1 MDNFNLD
8 DFDFG
13 EFDTTN
19 SGVDLNKPLA
29 QTPNV
34 NDIVTNLRKRSMLVI
49 FVVDIS
55 GSMKGARIGAVN
67 DAIRNVLPELKKKE
81 KGNTAAEI
89 KIAILEFSTNAN
101 WKTPQPC
108 NLSDFN
114 YDDITYVGGCT
125 NFGNAFRELNEKLSR
140 NGFLASSSGS
150 YTPLIVLL
158 TDGKPTDLM
167 MYHEELDLLKRNKWF
182 KYATRA
188 GIAIEEGALSVE
200 CKKVLM
206 EFTENEKNVYEAKNT
221 LILAKQIQLVT
232 LVGVDFVTQQGSL
245 QNSPTTPTSNNM
257 SSFNSVNS
265 VNTSNPQS
273 QSKVDLSYHRNSSS
287 TQNGNSVPQ
296 VNNSSFDLP
305 PMPEINDTQQK
316 SQETTP
322 QSPTIPLAEID
333 WENEF
338 DF

>member
-1 MDNFNLD
+1 MDGFNLD

-13 EFDTTN
+13 EFDTEQ

-49 FVVDIS
+49 FIVDIS
-55 GSMKGARIGAVN
+55 GSMRGARIGAVN

-81 KGNTAAEI
+81 KNSTAAEI
-89 KIAILEFSTNAN
+89 KIAILEFSTNAS
-101 WKTPQPC
+101 WKTPEPC
-108 NLSDFN
+108 ELADFN
-114 YDDITYVGGCT
+114 YEDITYVGGCT

-140 NGFLASSSGS
+140 NEFLSSSAGS

-167 MYHEELDLLKRNKWF
+167 MYHEELDLLKRNQWF

-188 GIAIEEGALSVE
+188 GIAIEEGALSSE

-221 LILAKQIQLVT
+221 IILAKQIQLVT

-245 QNSPTTPTSNNM
+245 QNVSSKPVNNQPSFDYVNPVNTNTSNNI
-257 SSFNSVNS
+257 SNINFSNSTAE
-265 VNTSNPQS
+265 TSNNVS
-273 QSKVDLSYHRNSSS
+273 QSSDI
-287 TQNGNSVPQ
+287 
-296 VNNSSFDLP
+296 SFDLP
-305 PMPEINDTQQK
+305 QMSDVSNNQTSENA
-316 SQETTP
+316 EN
-322 QSPTIPLAEID
+322 SPTLPLTEID